1 MRSLDDWLAYQ
12 AKLHPRSI
20 DLGLARL
27 GEVLHRL
34 GFKQGVAPVIT
45 VAGTN
50 GKGSVS
56 AYCTSILKAEGYR
69 VGTFTSPH
77 LRDYRERIRVHD
89 RDVTEAELIE
99 AFERIEAARG
109 EVGLTYF
116 EFNTLA
122 ALLVFQ
128 AAGLDAWVMEIGM
141 GGRLDAVN
149 ILEPTVA
156 VVVSIGLDHQEY
168 LGTTLAAIAKE
179 KAGIFRAN
187 VPAVIGGRAPN
198 PVLESEA
205 RARGAQL
212 KRLGVEYNF
221 IREGGGWRYRG
232 LQWHLPLL
240 PAPALL
246 GDIQFSNAATALAAL
261 EALGA
266 RLPVSGEAVA
276 RGLSSVRLGGRFQ
289 LARARAEEPTFIF
302 DVAHNAD
309 SAHVLAENLKATGSG
324 GKTFAVCGIL
334 GDKDV
339 GAIAAPLAP
348 LIAEWWCATL
358 EGARA
363 IPGASLME
371 ALLPHVTSPVH
382 AADAVGE
389 ACEAALKRAT
399 DKDRIAVFGS
409 FHTVGPALDW
419 YEARERRRAQGF

>member
-20 DLGLARL
+20 DLGLERL
-27 GEVLHRL
+27 GEVLRRL
-34 GFKQGVAPVIT
+34 NFQQSALPVIT
-45 VAGTN
+45 IAGTN

-56 AYCTSILKAEGYR
+56 AYCSSILKAQGYR

-89 RDVTEAELIE
+89 RDVSEAELID

-128 AAGLDAWVMEIGM
+128 AARLDAWVMEIGM

-149 ILEPTVA
+149 ILEPAVA
-156 VVVSIGLDHQEY
+156 VVVSIGLDHQEH
-168 LGTTLAAIAKE
+168 LGSTLEAIARE

-187 VPAVIGGRAPN
+187 VPAVIGGRAPV
-198 PVLESEA
+198 PVLEAEA
-205 RARGAQL
+205 RARGAHL
-212 KRLGVEYNF
+212 KRLGVEYNY

-232 LQWHLPLL
+232 LDWHLPLL

-246 GDIQFSNAATALAAL
+246 GEVQFGNAATALAAL
-261 EALGA
+261 EALDA
-266 RLPVSGEAVA
+266 RLPLSADAVA
-276 RGLSSVRLGGRFQ
+276 RGLTTVNLGGRFQ
-289 LARARAEEPTFIF
+289 LAHARADEPTFIF

-309 SAHVLAENLKATGSG
+309 SAQVLADNLQANFSEGR
-324 GKTFAVCGIL
+324 TFAVCGIL

-339 GAIAAPLAP
+339 GAIAACLSP
-348 LIAEWWCATL
+348 LIAEWWCASLDGPRGVPGSKLL
-358 EGARA
+358 E
-363 IPGASLME
+363 SLK
-371 ALLPHVTSPVH
+371 PHVKGPLH
-382 AADAVGE
+382 AADSVAL
-389 ACEAALKRAT
+389 ACEAARAQAT
-399 DKDRIAVFGS
+399 SKDRVAVFGS